1 MSEIVSAATIRKR
14 FRMRYGVDLSLEAI
28 NSTARKIGYKP
39 LSYGMLR
46 GYDKSVFMALLRRW
60 KELLDC
66 DKEVKE
72 RKAVRKTRPRAEYN
86 PDAFHEPVGRK
97 DYEWELD
104 ESVLREGRRIVRE
117 VLGEFLEKDNGQP

>member
-72 RKAVRKTRPRAEYN
+72 RKAVRKTRPMAEYN
-86 PDAFHEPVGRK
+86 PDAFHEPAGRK

-104 ESVLREGRRIVRE
+104 ESVMREGRRIVRE